1 MGKDIEFYFFF
12 SSPSSTINRVVGG
25 HKICNLL
32 LLYGIVFVFMRPS
45 STTAMPF
52 PNRDD
57 GYGDEMKRRTLC
69 HIGLVHFRSAFP
81 LKKLG
86 TNDRIGDLCC
96 WFVAKL
102 SILSLLAEEDVW
114 NIVTGICI
122 CRTLVLFLRA
132 KGTKTLYR
140 KFIKYRGN

>member
-1 MGKDIEFYFFF
+1 MGKDMGRQSFTS
-12 SSPSSTINRVVGG
+12 SSPSPTINRVVGG

-102 SILSLLAEEDVW
+102 SIL
-114 NIVTGICI
+114 
-122 CRTLVLFLRA
+122 
-132 KGTKTLYR
+132 
-140 KFIKYRGN
+140 